1 VTRLLHH
8 LAGCCSE
15 RPGDGQELGFRC
27 TVVVASCAAAAAA
40 AAAAERDNNS

>member
-1 VTRLLHH
+1 VSPLLHH

-15 RPGDGQELGFRC
+15 RPGDGRELGFRC
-27 TVVVASCAAAAAA
+27 TVVASCAAAAAA